1 MHWHLP
7 KEFGKMIEFDFQ
19 GKMYRVP
26 PGDQIYVDD
35 SVDFAIEGRG
45 LPLKKGPLN
54 GAGVIQGVPLAGG
67 GATQAQ
73 QQGGQA
79 FKTLETDDSI
89 MAHDDG
95 PPIEGLADS
104 GPEEQHVDP
113 MVGANPLAAFDQK
126 RSEQNQQ
133 EEQRLARGRRG
144 QQQNPQGQQLR
155 GAQQQADQEQKAQH
169 EQHHGKK
176 HE

>member
-19 GKMYRVP
+19 GKLYRVG
-26 PGDQIYVDD
+26 PGDMVYVDD
-35 SVDFAIEGRG
+35 SVDYAIEGRG
-45 LPLKKGPLN
+45 LPLKKGSLN
-54 GAGVIQGVPLAGG
+54 GAGVVTPMTMAHAGAKEG
-67 GATQAQ
+67 EK
-73 QQGGQA
+73 
-79 FKTLETDDSI
+79 FRTLDVEDSI

-95 PPIEGLADS
+95 PPIEGLADP
-104 GPEEQHVDP
+104 GPSEQHVDP

-126 RSEQNQQ
+126 RAERNDQ
-133 EEQRLARGRRG
+133 ERERLARGKRP
-144 QQQNPQGQQLR
+144 QQAQGQPMRQSQQDVE
-155 GAQQQADQEQKAQH
+155 AQQRAQH

>member
-19 GKMYRVP
+19 GKLYRIG
-26 PGDQIYVDD
+26 PGDMMYVDD
-35 SVDFAIEGRG
+35 TVDYAIEGRG
-45 LPLKKGPLN
+45 LPLKKGSLN
-54 GAGVIQGVPLAGG
+54 GAGVVQGVPLAGG

-73 QQGGQA
+73 QQQGGEK
-79 FKTLETDDSI
+79 FKTLDTDDSI

-95 PPIEGLADS
+95 PPIEGLADT
-104 GPEEQHVDP
+104 GPKEEHVDP
-113 MVGANPLAAFDQK
+113 MVGANPLAAWDQK
-126 RSEQNQQ
+126 RGEKQEQ
-133 EEQRLARGRRG
+133 ETKRLASGRRP
-144 QQQNPQGQQLR
+144 QQAQGQQLR

-169 EQHHGKK
+169 DQHHGKK